1 MKAGLKLS
9 PEARLIRRH
18 NKPMQKRL
26 LIAATAAF
34 LSLPLAITAAEEKK
48 KGGGFGALD
57 TNKDGQLTLA
67 EFTAGQKNK
76 DGAEARF
83 KALDTDKNGTVSA
96 QEFSAGQKKK
106 GEGKKKNQ

>member
-1 MKAGLKLS
+1 
-9 PEARLIRRH
+9 
-18 NKPMQKRL
+18 MQKRL

-48 KGGGFGALD
+48 KGGGGFGALD
-57 TNKDGQLTLA
+57 TDKDGKLTLA

-83 KALDTDKNGTVSA
+83 KALDTDKNNSLSA

-106 GEGKKKNQ
+106 GEGSKKKNP